1 MRVYVKNM
9 RGEPL
14 MPTTPRKARV
24 LLRDGKAKVAQREPF
39 TIQLLYATGE
49 AKQPITLGVDAGSK
63 TIGLSASTD
72 DEELYAAEVKL
83 RTDIV
88 DNLSTRR
95 QFRRARRNRKTRYRA
110 ARFNNRVHSKNK
122 GWLAPS
128 IEQKINTHLQAVK
141 QVCKILPVN
150 KIIVETASFDIQKIK
165 KPNIQGAEYQQGEM
179 LDFWNVREYVL
190 FRDGHK
196 CKACGGKSGDNAL
209 NVHHIE
215 SRKVGGDSPGNLI
228 TLCETCHTKHHAGK
242 LNVQFKRGSSF
253 RDAAFMGIM
262 RWAFY
267 EKLKAMYANVSM
279 TYGYI
284 TKNTRIRNGLEKTH
298 ATDALCIAGHPLAKR
313 ADVWYNCKAVRT
325 KNRQI
330 HKATINKGGTR
341 RLNQSPRYVCGYQ
354 LFDRVRMPDG
364 QEGFVFGRRASG
376 SFDVRKLDGTKLSAG
391 ISQKKL
397 KQLEKRKTI
406 LVEREACAT
415 SSPCLKTGVSVA

>member
-9 RGEPL
+9 RGEAL

-24 LLRDGKAKVAQREPF
+24 LLRDGKAKVVQREPF

-63 TIGLSASTD
+63 TIGVSVSTD

-83 RTDIV
+83 RTDVV

-95 QFRRARRNRKTRYRA
+95 QFRRARRNRKTRYRD

-128 IEQKINTHLQAVK
+128 IEQKINTHLQVVK
-141 QVCKILPVN
+141 SVCKILPVN
-150 KIIVETASFDIQKIK
+150 KIIVETAAFDIQKIK
-165 KPNIQGAEYQQGEM
+165 NPDISGADYQKGEQ

-196 CKACGGKSGDNAL
+196 CNACNGKSKDKVL
-209 NVHHIE
+209 NVHHVE
-215 SRKVGGDSPGNLI
+215 SRKIGGDSPSNLI
-228 TLCETCHTKHHAGK
+228 TLCETCHKAYHDGK
-242 LNVQFKRGSSF
+242 LKLQFKRGGSF

-267 EKLKAMYANVSM
+267 EKLKAMYSNVSM

-284 TKNTRIRNGLEKTH
+284 TKNTRIQNELEKTH
-298 ATDALCIAGHPLAKR
+298 ATDALCIAGHPQAKR

-330 HKATINKGGTR
+330 HKASIGKGGVR
-341 RLNQSPRYVCGYQ
+341 KLNQSPRYVFGYQ

-397 KQLEKRKTI
+397 TPLEKRRTI
-406 LVEREACAT
+406 LIERMALL
-415 SSPCLKTGVSVA
+415 P